1 MSPEPTRYCTADGY
15 EVFAG
20 CAAPTT
26 FYWPAGGPSG
36 PMKAK
41 QLFPILRKLVGD
53 TGVEPVKKPVP
64 VVKLFSY

>member
-1 MSPEPTRYCTADGY
+1 MSPVPTRYCTDDGY
-15 EVFAG
+15 EVLLDAS
-20 CAAPTT
+20 PTT

-53 TGVEPVKKPVP
+53 TGIEPVTSAV
-64 VVKLFSY
+64 